1 MSLRLAPRAVTDERT
16 QPASPQ
22 LVAVVDMGASAIR
35 LVVGEIAPNRS
46 IRTIE
51 EASRGV
57 LLGRDTFSS
66 SGAIR
71 SETIDAALAALENFR
86 RIIDGYGITQVHAVA
101 TSAVREARN
110 VDVFLDRIQQRTG
123 IAFAIVDEAEE
134 SRLVFLAV
142 KQALRRRAPLRGA
155 WTLLTEVGGGSTSLT
170 LLHQGQPNRSAVYAL
185 GAIRLRQQLDL
196 RRLTHDVQ
204 LSLLKRSIAN
214 VIDEIRIDNPLR
226 RVTHMVAMGGDVRF
240 AASQI
245 LEAVADDDVREVG
258 REAFLAFCDQV
269 ERLDAEQLVE
279 RFRLP
284 DVEAE
289 TLVPSLLVYRALL
302 SETRARKLVVSDA
315 SLRTGLLLDAA
326 DPGGRSGAEEF
337 EQQVLA
343 SAEALGHKNRFDR
356 AHGRHV
362 AALAMQLFDAFRDDH
377 GLGNRERL
385 LLQVAALLHDIGL
398 YVSLRAHHKHS
409 QYLLAASQIFGLSND
424 ETAIVSNVARY
435 HRRGAPQTSH
445 LPYVALDRQDRLLVN
460 KLAAILRVANAL
472 DAEHLQKVT
481 GLRLRRHDRS
491 WILEIDGTGDLTMEL
506 LAAAARADMFA
517 DTFGQP
523 LVDPARGRARVTDPD
538 APTPERYINRELSW
552 LAFNERVLE
561 EAGDPHDAAARASQ
575 VRGDRRVEPRR
586 VLHGAGRR
594 PAACDCR
601 RRRRTGP
608 GRPDAGAAAHRH
620 RRAGA
625 CDGRRPLPADVR
637 RDHAGVR
644 HVRRA
649 DHPLVRVSS
658 RGGRSRWETS
668 FAARSCRSSHRWRS
682 TPRDRFPCWRR

>member
-1 MSLRLAPRAVTDERT
+1 
-16 QPASPQ
+16 
-22 LVAVVDMGASAIR
+22 
-35 LVVGEIAPNRS
+35 
-46 IRTIE
+46 
-51 EASRGV
+51 
-57 LLGRDTFSS
+57 
-66 SGAIR
+66 
-71 SETIDAALAALENFR
+71 
-86 RIIDGYGITQVHAVA
+86 
-101 TSAVREARN
+101 
-110 VDVFLDRIQQRTG
+110 
-123 IAFAIVDEAEE
+123 
-134 SRLVFLAV
+134 
-142 KQALRRRAPLRGA
+142 
-155 WTLLTEVGGGSTSLT
+155 
-170 LLHQGQPNRSAVYAL
+170 VYAL

-226 RVTHMVAMGGDVRF
+226 RVTHMVAIGGDVRF

-245 LEAVADDDVREVG
+245 LEAVADDDVREVD

-302 SETRARKLVVSDA
+302 SETRARKLVVSDV

-326 DPGGRSGAEEF
+326 EPGGRSGGEEF

-435 HRRGAPQTSH
+435 HRRGAPQRSH

-460 KLAAILRVANAL
+460 KLAAILRVVNAL

-481 GLRLRRHDRS
+481 ALRLRRHVRN

-517 DTFGQP
+517 DTFGQA
-523 LVDPARGRARVTDPD
+523 LVIR
-538 APTPERYINRELSW
+538 
-552 LAFNERVLE
+552 
-561 EAGDPHDAAARASQ
+561 
-575 VRGDRRVEPRR
+575 
-586 VLHGAGRR
+586 
-594 PAACDCR
+594 
-601 RRRRTGP
+601 
-608 GRPDAGAAAHRH
+608 
-620 RRAGA
+620 
-625 CDGRRPLPADVR
+625 
-637 RDHAGVR
+637 
-644 HVRRA
+644 
-649 DHPLVRVSS
+649 
-658 RGGRSRWETS
+658 RGGVQ
-668 FAARSCRSSHRWRS
+668 A
-682 TPRDRFPCWRR
+682 